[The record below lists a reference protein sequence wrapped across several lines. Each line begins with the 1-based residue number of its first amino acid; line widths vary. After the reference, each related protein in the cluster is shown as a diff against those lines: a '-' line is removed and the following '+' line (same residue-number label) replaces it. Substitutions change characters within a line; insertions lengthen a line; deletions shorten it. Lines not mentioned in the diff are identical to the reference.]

1 MKLFKAIAIVLFPF
15 VSIVSFGQKKY
26 EWKQDTAAGYTYR
39 YVTND
44 PTKTRFYIL
53 KNGLTVLL
61 TVNTKEPRIA
71 YNMAIRAGSNN
82 DPKDHT
88 GLAHYLE
95 HLLFKGT
102 DKFGSLDWAKEKPLL
117 EKIENLYENY
127 NSTTDPA
134 KRTEIYKQIDKVSG
148 EAAKFSIAGEY
159 DKLMKSLG
167 SKGTNAHT
175 FVEET
180 VYKEDIPSNAIDK
193 FLAIQA
199 ERFRNPALR
208 IFHTELEAVYEE
220 KNGGLDNDN
229 SKLQEAMFTTV
240 FPTHNYGL
248 QTTIGTIEH
257 LKNPSI
263 KAIKKFYND
272 YYVPNNLGIILS
284 GDFNPDEIIAK
295 VDKAF
300 AYMQPKPI
308 QEYVG
313 PKQSPIAGP
322 VVKEVYGPTAEQIRI
337 LYRSAPAN
345 TREAFLANILT
356 SVLSNGEAGLFD
368 LNLSKQQKIQVAQAG
383 LWQFKDYGIFLTIG
397 VPKEGQSLDEVKTL
411 LLDQIAVLKKGNFDG
426 NLIQS
431 IAANSKLRF
440 IQGLKDNFNRV
451 WQLVNAFI
459 KNRGEKWNEEVAAID
474 EMSKVTKSELVA
486 FANKFFTDNNY
497 VILYKRKG
505 EHKNIVKVDK
515 PAITPVETN
524 SDKTSPF
531 VQNIINTP
539 LPAFKP
545 AFLDFSKDIQKGK
558 VGKADLIYV
567 QNTEDGL
574 FSLTYNFNMGSW
586 NNKYL
591 SIAAS
596 YLNYLN
602 TNKYSSEEISKQ
614 FYKLACSYNISVGNE
629 QTVISISGLQENYAK
644 AVALFEEILTNCK
657 PNEEALKG
665 LKGLILKS
673 RTDNKTNKGAI
684 SSALQSY
691 ALYGPKNPFN
701 NVMSNEELQNLKAED
716 LTNLLHSLTSYEHT
730 ITYYGP
736 KSLAIAS
743 AEIAKMHALP
753 ATWKTNA
760 YALNFERTNQ
770 TTNQVFFTNYDAV
783 QADIYWTKNLG
794 RYDQK
799 SEAAVNAFNGYFGGG
814 MGSVVFNVIRESKAL
829 AYSTYAFM
837 GAPGKKE
844 DRFVAIAY
852 VGCQAD
858 KMNEAIVGM
867 NELLNNMPEDGSKFE
882 NVRSGLLKGIETAR
896 IAKSDIIS
904 AYLAAQRK
912 GLNYDLRKDNY
923 AKYQKLQFK
932 DIANVHQTNLANQAY
947 TYCVIGSD
955 KKINLEELKKYGELS
970 ILTLQEIF
978 GY

>member
-1 MKLFKAIAIVLFPF
+1 MRKVALLLLAFLVFSSVTAQ
-15 VSIVSFGQKKY
+15 SKY
-26 EWKQDTAAGYTYR
+26 QWKTATSKGYTYK

-44 PTKTRFYIL
+44 PTKTRFYTL
-53 KNGLTVLL
+53 KNGLSVML
-61 TVNTKEPRIA
+61 TANAKEPRMA
-71 YNMAIRAGSNN
+71 YRMAVRAGSNN
-82 DPKDHT
+82 DPKNHT

-102 DKFGSLDWAKEKPLL
+102 DQYGSLDWAKEKPLL
-117 EKIENLYENY
+117 DKIEGLYEQY
-127 NSTTDPA
+127 NSTTDAA
-134 KRTEIYKQIDKVSG
+134 KRTEIYKEIDKVSG

-159 DKLMKSLG
+159 DKLMTSLG
-167 SKGTNAHT
+167 SQATNAHT
-175 FVEET
+175 SVEET
-180 VYKEDIPSNAIDK
+180 IYEEDVPSNTIDK

-199 ERFRNPALR
+199 ERFRNPILR

-220 KNGGLDNDN
+220 KNRGLDNDAN
-229 SKLQEAMFTTV
+229 KMQEAMFSTV

-248 QTTIGTIEH
+248 QSTIGTIDH

-272 YYVPNNLGIILS
+272 YYVPNNMGIILS

-313 PKQSPIAGP
+313 PKEAPIAGP
-322 VVKEVYGPTAEQIRI
+322 LVKEVYGPTAEQIRI

-345 TREAFLANILT
+345 TREAFLADIL
-356 SVLSNGEAGLFD
+356 SSILSNGNAGLFD
-368 LNLSKQQKIQVAQAG
+368 LNLSKQQKVQGAQAG
-383 LWQFKDYGIFLTIG
+383 LWQCKDAGLFLAIG
-397 VPKEGQSLDEVKTL
+397 VPKEGQSLDEVKAL
-411 LLDQIAVLKKGNFDG
+411 LLDQIAILKKGNFDES
-426 NLIQS
+426 LIQS
-431 IAANSKLRF
+431 IVANSKLGL
-440 IQGLKDNFNRV
+440 IQGLKDNSNRV
-451 WQLVNAFI
+451 SQLADAFI
-459 KNRGEKWNEEVAAID
+459 KNRGGKWNEDVAAID
-474 EMSKVTKSELVA
+474 DMSKVTKSELVA
-486 FANKFFTDNNY
+486 FANKFFTDTNY
-497 VILYKRKG
+497 VVLYKRKG
-505 EHKNIVKVDK
+505 EDKNIVKVDK

-574 FSLTYNFNMGSW
+574 FDLTYNFNMGSW

-591 SIAAS
+591 SIAAG

-602 TNKYSSEEISKQ
+602 TNKYTSEEISKQ

-629 QTVISISGLQENYAK
+629 QTVISISGLQENYSK
-644 AVALFEEILTNCK
+644 AVALFEEILANCK

-665 LKGLILKS
+665 LKDMILKS
-673 RTDNKTNKGAI
+673 RTDSKTSKGAI
-684 SSALQSY
+684 TSALQSY
-691 ALYGPKNPFN
+691 AFYGPKNPFN

-716 LTNLLHSLTSYEHT
+716 LINLLHSLTSYEHK
-730 ITYYGP
+730 ITYYGTQP
-736 KSLAIAS
+736 LAVAS
-743 AEIAKMHALP
+743 AEIAKMHSLP

-760 YALNFERTNQ
+760 SALKFERTKQ
-770 TTNQVFFTNYDAV
+770 TTNQVLFADYNAV
-783 QADIYWTKNLG
+783 QAEIFWIKNLG
-794 RYDQK
+794 AYDPK
-799 SEAAVNAFNGYFGGG
+799 LEATVDAFNGYFGGG
-814 MGSVVFNVIRESKAL
+814 MGTIVFNVIRESKAL

-837 GAPGKKE
+837 GAPSKKE
-844 DRFVAIAY
+844 DRFVALAY
-852 VGCQAD
+852 IGCQAD
-858 KMNEAIVGM
+858 KMNDAIVGM
-867 NELLNNMPEDGSKFE
+867 NELLNNMPKDEPKFE
-882 NVRSGLLKGIETAR
+882 NVRSSLLKGIETER
-896 IAKSDIIS
+896 IAKSDIIPV
-904 AYLAAQRK
+904 YLGAQRK
-912 GLNYDLRKDNY
+912 GLDYDLRKD
-923 AKYQKLQFK
+923 KYTKYRELQFK
-932 DIANVHQTNLANQAY
+932 DIANLHQTNLANQAY

-955 KKINLEELKKYGELS
+955 KKINLDDLKKYGEVKVLN
-970 ILTLQEIF
+970 LETLF